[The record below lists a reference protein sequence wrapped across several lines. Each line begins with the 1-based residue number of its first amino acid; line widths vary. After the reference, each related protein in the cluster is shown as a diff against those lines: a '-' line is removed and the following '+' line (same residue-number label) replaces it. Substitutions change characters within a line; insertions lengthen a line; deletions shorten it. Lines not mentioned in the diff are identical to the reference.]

1 MKRFLALLL
10 VFAMALSLCACKSGK
25 KRVYN
30 SHDDDDDDDDGDSG
44 HYVEA
49 TEAPEKPSDI
59 LIGKWEHRS
68 EDEKESVLEFMEDG
82 DTVIGNWTVYDYI
95 HSTWA
100 EYSFTVKDRTD
111 NSMTLMLNDGTLS
124 VNPYQMLGHELYF
137 GGELYKNAELTLEE
151 YDPTIFGVMI
161 HNGSNYEIYKNI
173 YLGLSYDSL
182 KAAYPELS
190 ELDEYNNATL
200 SSLGEFD
207 NASFYFLNDK
217 LSSVR
222 LSEYDD
228 DVLEEFV
235 NSFIQSAN
243 AEFGDYTP
251 TSRDDDSGDYNYD
264 YYEWKLEKGTI
275 KLTVSSKTGQ
285 TVPWWA
291 SINYS
296 YY

>member
-1 MKRFLALLL
+1 MKRFLSLLL
-10 VFAMALSLCACKSGK
+10 VFAMCLSLCACKTTK

-30 SHDDDDDDDDGDSG
+30 SHDDDDDNDDDSG
-44 HYVEA
+44 HYVEP

-59 LIGKWEHRS
+59 LIGKWEHHS
-68 EDEKESVLEFMEDG
+68 EDEKESVLEFLEDG

-95 HSTWA
+95 ASTWA

-111 NSMTLMLNDGTLS
+111 ESITLLLNDGTLS

-137 GGELYKNAELTLEE
+137 GGELYKNAELTLL
-151 YDPTIFGVMI
+151 DAASSSGLMI

-182 KAAYPELS
+182 KSAYPELS
-190 ELDEYNNATL
+190 EIDEYNDATL
-200 SSLGEFD
+200 NSLGEFD
-207 NASFYFLNDK
+207 NTSFYFLNDK

-222 LSEYDD
+222 LSEYDEE
-228 DVLEEFV
+228 VLEEFV

-251 TSRDDDSGDYNYD
+251 TSRDDDSGDYHYD

-275 KLTVSSKTGQ
+275 KLTVSSKVGQ

-291 SINYS
+291 TINYS